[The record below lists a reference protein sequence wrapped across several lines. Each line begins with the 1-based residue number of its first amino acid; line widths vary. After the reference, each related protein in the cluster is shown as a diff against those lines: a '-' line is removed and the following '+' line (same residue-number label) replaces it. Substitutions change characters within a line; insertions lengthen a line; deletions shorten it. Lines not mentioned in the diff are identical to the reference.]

1 MTPNDLRSVS
11 DRVLKLYL
19 YSLGAWAICL
29 LALFTMDRIGLALS
43 FCFPLSI
50 WLGALT
56 VYWWLSTRR
65 KFKAKQLE
73 LLEVKAGVQTV
84 GRILA
89 GGGIIPGIIFLAND
103 PLIPTAWGTFLGI
116 AATSGAAWQ
125 LVHLSI
131 RLERARLDP
140 VILLC
145 AWAILPI
152 NATGA
157 VSLGA
162 LLGWFEQVGHITGM
176 PIP

>member
-1 MTPNDLRSVS
+1 MTPSDLRSVS
-11 DRVLKLYL
+11 DRMLKLYL

-29 LALFTMDRIGLALS
+29 LAVFTMDRIGLALS

-56 VYWWLSTRR
+56 VFWWLTTRR
-65 KFKAKQLE
+65 KQKANQLE
-73 LLEVKAGVQTV
+73 LLEVKAGVRTV

-89 GGGIIPGIIFLAND
+89 GGAVIPGIIFLAND
-103 PLIPTAWGTFLGI
+103 PFIPAAWGTFLGI
-116 AATSGAAWQ
+116 AATSGVAWQ
-125 LVHLSI
+125 LVHLSL
-131 RLERARLDP
+131 RLEGLRLDP
-140 VILLC
+140 IILLC
-145 AWAILPI
+145 SWAVLPI

-162 LLGWFEQVGHITGM
+162 VLGWYEQVSHITGM

>member
-1 MTPNDLRSVS
+1 MTPSDLRSVS
-11 DRVLKLYL
+11 DRMLKLYL

-29 LALFTMDRIGLALS
+29 LALFTMDRIGVALS

-56 VYWWLSTRR
+56 VFWWVTTRR
-65 KFKAKQLE
+65 KQKARELE
-73 LLEVKAGVQTV
+73 LIEVKAGVQTI

-89 GGGIIPGIIFLAND
+89 GGGVIPGMIFLAND
-103 PLIPTAWGTFLGI
+103 PLIPAAWGTLVG
-116 AATSGAAWQ
+116 AAITSGAAWQ

-131 RLERARLDP
+131 RIKRARFDP
-140 VILLC
+140 IILII

-162 LLGWFEQVGHITGM
+162 LLGWFEQVTHITGM
-176 PIP
+176 PMP